1 MQTEIINDQDKVK
14 FDFELIGRSSACI
27 SSKFD
32 PDNNKSLNII
42 FVTSDEIQKLN
53 KNYRNIDRSTD
64 ILSFS
69 YLSGIDD
76 AGAGDDPAVIGEI
89 YISPEAALKNSR
101 DQGEGWSLKL
111 EIMLL
116 IIHGMLHIYGYDHE
130 DEEERAIMYNIQD
143 SMIHDLRN
151 KNRNW
156 Y

>member
-14 FDFELIGRSSACI
+14 FDFELIGRSSACL

>member
-1 MQTEIINDQDKVK
+1 MQTEIINNQNKVK

-27 SSKFD
+27 SNKFD

-42 FVTSDEIQKLN
+42 FITTDEIQKLN
-53 KNYRNIDRSTD
+53 KNYRNIDGPTD
-64 ILSFS
+64 VLSFS
-69 YLSGIDD
+69 YLPDIDD
-76 AGAGDDPAVIGEI
+76 AGAGDGTAVIGEI

-116 IIHGMLHIYGYDHE
+116 IIHGILHIYGYDHE

-151 KNRNW
+151 KNWNW

>member
-42 FVTSDEIQKLN
+42 FITSDEIQKLN

-151 KNRNW
+151 KSWNW